1 MADHNDIQQVINVLL
16 AAFPNFKPSEQTT
29 EIYWQTLHDIPTE
42 ELRAGVLHCLTE
54 SGRAFA
60 PSVGEI
66 RGAVAELRGMLANV
80 PSSYQAWQE
89 VQTQILENGGEFGN
103 PAWSNPL
110 VEKAVKRIGWRN
122 LRMSD
127 FPESE
132 RARFIACYEQLVS
145 RAEREEML
153 IPEVRGYIEANGG
166 KLLSP
171 ASQIGLLA
179 DKLTVKR

>member
-1 MADHNDIQQVINVLL
+1 MAELKDILQIINVML
-16 AAFPNFKPSEQTT
+16 AAFPNFKPTEGTA
-29 EIYWQTLHDIPTE
+29 EIYYQTLSDIPTE
-42 ELRAGVLHCLTE
+42 ELRAAVLHCLTE
-54 SGRAFA
+54 NGRAFA

-89 VQTQILENGGEFGN
+89 VQTQILENGGEFGH
-103 PAWSNPL
+103 PVWSNPL

-145 RAEREEML
+145 RAEKEEML
-153 IPEVRGYIEANGG
+153 IPEIRGYIEANGG

-171 ASQIGLLA
+171 MSQIGLLA
-179 DKLTVKR
+179 DKLTVKK